1 MRAIF
6 GLAALLVAVGI
17 MFYLFTNNTAAVLKA
32 SKPAR
37 EQAQQ
42 MSGRGQDGVG
52 AEHSFQCEPVQRG
65 TRLDALL
72 VTNVTPGGAADTFY
86 GLKKGDKIIEISTA
100 GGLQKVNDASNGDAE
115 MAKAMLAQYSFSAS
129 QPIVVERDGKQVT
142 LPLSAAPA
150 VTNAPANSS
159 PSPTQAQAQPAE
171 TPNQP
176 PPERGNV
183 HSQVD
188 NIIKGIPGQH

>member
-115 MAKAMLAQYSFSAS
+115 MAKAM
-129 QPIVVERDGKQVT
+129 
-142 LPLSAAPA
+142 
-150 VTNAPANSS
+150 
-159 PSPTQAQAQPAE
+159 
-171 TPNQP
+171 
-176 PPERGNV
+176 
-183 HSQVD
+183 
-188 NIIKGIPGQH
+188 